1 MFTLDDIV
9 PWGRS
14 FDEYRRMFALTDA
27 ELALAIVGC
36 ADGPASFNAEATR
49 RGARV
54 VSCDPIYRWE
64 TAQVADRIAATYDQ
78 VLEQTRRN
86 AADFVWTAIP
96 SVEELGRIRMDA
108 MRVFLDD
115 YDAGKRDG
123 RYVEAALPA
132 LPFPD
137 AVFDLALCSHL
148 LFLYTQH
155 LDEAFHL
162 AALREMCRVAAEVR
176 VFPLLALDGQRS
188 AHVDPCVAG
197 LRDAGYE
204 VSIERVAYEFQRGGD
219 QMLRV
224 RR

>member
-14 FDEYRRMFALTDA
+14 FDEYRRMFALTDE

-54 VSCDPIYRWE
+54 VSCDPIYRWQ

-86 AADFVWTAIP
+86 AADFVWTSIR

-123 RYVEAALPA
+123 RYVEAALPV

-137 AVFDLALCSHL
+137 AAFDLALCSHL

-176 VFPLLALDGQRS
+176 VVPLIALDGQRS

-197 LRDAGYE
+197 LREAGYE
-204 VSIERVAYEFQRGGD
+204 VSIEGVAYEFQRGGD
-219 QMLRV
+219 QMLRI

>member
-14 FDEYRRMFALTDA
+14 FNEYRRMFALTDE
-27 ELALAIVGC
+27 ELAIAIVGC

-54 VSCDPIYRWE
+54 VSCDPIYRWQ

-86 AADFVWTAIP
+86 AADFVWTAIR

-123 RYVEAALPA
+123 RFRHRVDGVHKALGA
-132 LPFPD
+132 IN
-137 AVFDLALCSHL
+137 S
-148 LFLYTQH
+148 
-155 LDEAFHL
+155 
-162 AALREMCRVAAEVR
+162 
-176 VFPLLALDGQRS
+176 
-188 AHVDPCVAG
+188 
-197 LRDAGYE
+197 
-204 VSIERVAYEFQRGGD
+204 
-219 QMLRV
+219 
-224 RR
+224 